1 MVFFKS
7 RRQFYL
13 LPWRSRE
20 CIDSTNP
27 HESPTPVLRTGF
39 ERKRLTGG
47 SSMSEKYETHV
58 NAILAECPE
67 ADPKEVA
74 EAFAKYETEFY
85 IPPQDAMRSILRRFK
100 GEQSV
105 PSNRSPSQGA
115 TATPRNTKKVSKLSE
130 LNGNDKDIEIEVEI
144 ISHNMREQTIRGE
157 QKKIAFGLLEDNP
170 WEEKGEKTRWEYKD
184 WGPSANLAPGSI
196 VRIEGASVNE
206 YQGRMSLNINQS
218 TRIAVVRE
226 GTRPVVAPGE
236 PQEINGLP
244 ADGYVC
250 VVGRVLASRPD
261 QIHKKDGSGSID
273 IIRGRIADESGT
285 IGFLSWEPF
294 EHEVGSLLKID
305 GAQVRTFRDTP
316 ELNFGR
322 TTKVEIFHD
331 KNFANAESLSQQ
343 TVLTISQ
350 FRDGA
355 RDVDAV
361 VQITEWT
368 KRSFTRDGEER
379 FLWSGQIA
387 DPSGRCRMSAW
398 SELPITDDKLPM
410 TVRLKGVRVRA
421 WQGIPDVTVD
431 TMDQVEMLDATPWDD
446 SLDLSNHTAE
456 VGLHELATGAS
467 RVGVST
473 SAILVSVREDSGFIQ
488 RCTEC
493 RRVLREG
500 ACAEHGPNDGNS
512 DVRLRMVLDDGQSSM
527 SLLTN
532 KEATLG
538 LLGMDE
544 EQMKTAVDKDG
555 QMAFVQSLRG
565 LFLGR
570 TVQATGRTIV
580 DEQGAMMLADGAT
593 VVEEDAGMLA
603 TELRAH
609 WGVA

>member
-1 MVFFKS
+1 
-7 RRQFYL
+7 
-13 LPWRSRE
+13 
-20 CIDSTNP
+20 
-27 HESPTPVLRTGF
+27 
-39 ERKRLTGG
+39 
-47 SSMSEKYETHV
+47 MSEKYETHV
-58 NAILAECPE
+58 KAILSECPD
-67 ADPKEVA
+67 ADPKEIA

-105 PSNRSPSQGA
+105 PTNRSPSQGGSSA
-115 TATPRNTKKVSKLSE
+115 PRNTKKVSKLSE
-130 LNGNDKDIEIEVEI
+130 LNGNDKDVEIEVEI

-157 QKKIAFGLLEDNP
+157 QKQIAFGLLEDNP

-236 PQEINGLP
+236 PQEINTLP
-244 ADGYVC
+244 SDGYVC
-250 VVGRVLASRPD
+250 VVGRILASRPD

-273 IIRGRIADESGT
+273 IVRGRIADESGT

-294 EHEVGSLLKID
+294 EHQVGSLLKIE

-322 TTKVEIFHD
+322 TTKVEVFHD
-331 KNFANAESLSQQ
+331 KNFADTESLSQQ
-343 TVLTISQ
+343 TVLTISDL
-350 FRDGA
+350 RDGA

-361 VQITEWT
+361 VQITEWA

-387 DPSGRCRMSAW
+387 DPTGRCRMSAW
-398 SELPITDDKLPM
+398 SELPISEDQLPV

-421 WQGIPDVTVD
+421 WQGIPDITVD
-431 TMDQVEMLDATPWDD
+431 TTDQVEILESTPWDD
-446 SLDLSNHTAE
+446 ALDLTNHTAE
-456 VGLHELATGAS
+456 VELHDLANGSS

-473 SAILVSVREDSGFIQ
+473 TAFIVSVREDSGFIL

-500 ACAEHGPNDGNS
+500 ACAEHGPNNGNS
-512 DVRLRMVLDDGQSSM
+512 DIRLRLVMDDGRSSV

-532 KEATLG
+532 KAATLE

-544 EQMKTAVDKDG
+544 DQMKAAVDEDG
-555 QMAFVQSLRG
+555 QMAFVQSLRSR
-565 LFLGR
+565 LLGR
-570 TVQATGRTIV
+570 MVKATGRTIV
-580 DEQGAMMLADGAT
+580 DEQGAMMLADGASIM
-593 VVEEDAGMLA
+593 EEDAGMRA

>member
-1 MVFFKS
+1 
-7 RRQFYL
+7 
-13 LPWRSRE
+13 
-20 CIDSTNP
+20 
-27 HESPTPVLRTGF
+27 
-39 ERKRLTGG
+39 
-47 SSMSEKYETHV
+47 MSEKYETHV
-58 NAILAECPE
+58 KAILSECPD
-67 ADPKEVA
+67 ADPKEIA

-105 PSNRSPSQGA
+105 PTNRSPSQGGSSA
-115 TATPRNTKKVSKLSE
+115 PRNTKKVSKLSE

-157 QKKIAFGLLEDNP
+157 QKQIAFGLLEDNP

-236 PQEINGLP
+236 PQEINTLP
-244 ADGYVC
+244 SDGYVC
-250 VVGRVLASRPD
+250 VVGRILASRPD

-273 IIRGRIADESGT
+273 IVRGRIADESGT

-294 EHEVGSLLKID
+294 EHQVGSLLKIE

-322 TTKVEIFHD
+322 TTKVEVFHD
-331 KNFANAESLSQQ
+331 KNFADTESLSQQ
-343 TVLTISQ
+343 TVLTISDL
-350 FRDGA
+350 RDGA
-355 RDVDAV
+355 RDIDAV
-361 VQITEWT
+361 VQITEWA

-387 DPSGRCRMSAW
+387 DPTGRCRMSAW
-398 SELPITDDKLPM
+398 SELPISEDQLPV

-421 WQGIPDVTVD
+421 WQGIPDITVD
-431 TMDQVEMLDATPWDD
+431 TTDQVEILESTPWDD
-446 SLDLSNHTAE
+446 ALDLTNHTAE
-456 VGLHELATGAS
+456 VELHDLANGSS

-473 SAILVSVREDSGFIQ
+473 TAVIVSVREDSGFIL

-500 ACAEHGPNDGNS
+500 ACAEHGPNNGNS
-512 DVRLRMVLDDGQSSM
+512 DIRLRLVMDDGRSSV

-532 KEATLG
+532 KAATLE

-544 EQMKTAVDKDG
+544 DQMKAAVDEDG
-555 QMAFVQSLRG
+555 QMAFVQSLRSR
-565 LFLGR
+565 LLGR
-570 TVQATGRTIV
+570 MVKATGRTIV
-580 DEQGAMMLADGAT
+580 DEQGAMMLADGASIM
-593 VVEEDAGMLA
+593 EEDAGMRA

>member
-1 MVFFKS
+1 
-7 RRQFYL
+7 
-13 LPWRSRE
+13 
-20 CIDSTNP
+20 
-27 HESPTPVLRTGF
+27 
-39 ERKRLTGG
+39 
-47 SSMSEKYETHV
+47 MSEKYETHV
-58 NAILAECPE
+58 KAILSECPD
-67 ADPKEVA
+67 ADPKEIA

-105 PSNRSPSQGA
+105 PTNRSPSQGGSSA
-115 TATPRNTKKVSKLSE
+115 PRNTKKVSKLSE
-130 LNGNDKDIEIEVEI
+130 LNGNDKDVEIEVEI

-157 QKKIAFGLLEDNP
+157 QKQIAFGLLEDNP

-236 PQEINGLP
+236 PQEINTLP
-244 ADGYVC
+244 SDGYVC
-250 VVGRVLASRPD
+250 VVGRILASRPD

-273 IIRGRIADESGT
+273 IVRGRIADESGT

-294 EHEVGSLLKID
+294 EHQVGSLLKIE

-322 TTKVEIFHD
+322 TTKVEVFHD
-331 KNFANAESLSQQ
+331 KNFADTESLSQQ
-343 TVLTISQ
+343 TVLTISDL
-350 FRDGA
+350 RDGA

-361 VQITEWT
+361 VQITEWA

-387 DPSGRCRMSAW
+387 DPTGRCRMSAW
-398 SELPITDDKLPM
+398 SELPISEDQLPV

-421 WQGIPDVTVD
+421 WQGIPDITVD
-431 TMDQVEMLDATPWDD
+431 TTDQVEILESTPWDD
-446 SLDLSNHTAE
+446 ALDLTNHTAE
-456 VGLHELATGAS
+456 VELHDLANGSS

-473 SAILVSVREDSGFIQ
+473 TAVIVSVREDSGFIL

-500 ACAEHGPNDGNS
+500 ACAEHGPNNGNS
-512 DVRLRMVLDDGQSSM
+512 DIRLRLVMDDGRSSV

-532 KEATLG
+532 KAATLE

-544 EQMKTAVDKDG
+544 DQMKAAVDEDG
-555 QMAFVQSLRG
+555 QMAFVQSLRSR
-565 LFLGR
+565 LLGR
-570 TVQATGRTIV
+570 MVKATGRTIV
-580 DEQGAMMLADGAT
+580 DEQGAMMLADGASIM
-593 VVEEDAGMLA
+593 EEDAGMRA

>member
-1 MVFFKS
+1 
-7 RRQFYL
+7 
-13 LPWRSRE
+13 
-20 CIDSTNP
+20 
-27 HESPTPVLRTGF
+27 
-39 ERKRLTGG
+39 
-47 SSMSEKYETHV
+47 MSEKYETHV
-58 NAILAECPE
+58 SAILSECPE

-105 PSNRSPSQGA
+105 PTNKSPSQGGSSA
-115 TATPRNTKKVSKLSE
+115 PRNSRKVSRLSE
-130 LNGNDKDIEIEVEI
+130 LNGEDKDIEIEVEI

-157 QKKIAFGLLEDNP
+157 QKQIAFGLLEDNP
-170 WEEKGEKTRWEYKD
+170 WEDKGEKTRWEYKD

-236 PQEINGLP
+236 AQDINTLP
-244 ADGYVC
+244 TDGYVC
-250 VVGRVLASRPD
+250 VVGRVLAARPD
-261 QIHKKDGSGSID
+261 QIHKKDGSGSLD
-273 IIRGRIADESGT
+273 ITRGRIADESGT

-294 EHEVGSLLKID
+294 EHEIGSLLKID

-322 TTKVEIFHD
+322 TTNVEVFHD
-331 KNFANAESLSQQ
+331 KNFANADALSQQ

-355 RDVDAV
+355 RDIDAV
-361 VQITEWT
+361 VQITEWA

-387 DPSGRCRMSAW
+387 DPTGRCRMSAW

-410 TVRLKGVRVRA
+410 TVRLKAVRVRA
-421 WQGIPDVTVD
+421 WQGIPDITVD
-431 TMDQVEMLDATPWDD
+431 TMDQVEILEETPWDD
-446 SLDLSNHTAE
+446 SLDLTNHTAE
-456 VGLHELATGAS
+456 VDLHEMATGGS

-473 SAILVSVREDSGFIQ
+473 SAVVVSVREDSGFIQ

-512 DVRLRMVLDDGQSSM
+512 DVRLRLVMDDGRSSV

-532 KEATLG
+532 KSATLA
-538 LLGMDE
+538 LIGMDE
-544 EQMKTAVDKDG
+544 GQMKDAVEDQG
-555 QMAFVQSLRG
+555 QMAFVQSLRS
-565 LFLGR
+565 LLLGR
-570 TVQATGRTIV
+570 TVQASGRTIV
-580 DEQGAMMLADGAT
+580 DEQGAMMLADDAT
-593 VVEEDAGMLA
+593 IIEEDAGMRA

-609 WGVA
+609 WGVS

>member
-1 MVFFKS
+1 
-7 RRQFYL
+7 
-13 LPWRSRE
+13 
-20 CIDSTNP
+20 
-27 HESPTPVLRTGF
+27 
-39 ERKRLTGG
+39 
-47 SSMSEKYETHV
+47 MSEKYETHV

-67 ADPKEVA
+67 ADPEEVA

-115 TATPRNTKKVSKLSE
+115 SATPRNTKKVSKLSE

-157 QKKIAFGLLEDNP
+157 QKQIAFGLLEDNP

-236 PQEINGLP
+236 PQDINGLP

-361 VQITEWT
+361 VQITEWN

-431 TMDQVEMLDATPWDD
+431 TMDQVEMLDETPWDD

-532 KEATLG
+532 KEATLAM
-538 LLGMDE
+538 LGMDE
-544 EQMKTAVDKDG
+544 EQMKAAVDKDG
-555 QMAFVQSLRG
+555 QMAFVQSLRA

>member
-1 MVFFKS
+1 
-7 RRQFYL
+7 
-13 LPWRSRE
+13 
-20 CIDSTNP
+20 
-27 HESPTPVLRTGF
+27 
-39 ERKRLTGG
+39 
-47 SSMSEKYETHV
+47 MSEKYETHV
-58 NAILAECPE
+58 NAILSECPD

-105 PSNRSPSQGA
+105 PTNKSPSQGGSSA
-115 TATPRNTKKVSKLSE
+115 PRNSRKVSRLSE
-130 LNGNDKDIEIEVEI
+130 LNGEDKDIEIEVEI

-157 QKKIAFGLLEDNP
+157 QKQIAFGLLEDNP
-170 WEEKGEKTRWEYKD
+170 WEDKGEKTRWEYKD

-236 PQEINGLP
+236 AQDINTLP

-250 VVGRVLASRPD
+250 VVGRVLAARPD
-261 QIHKKDGSGSID
+261 QIHKKDGSGSLD
-273 IIRGRIADESGT
+273 ITRGRIADESGT

-294 EHEVGSLLKID
+294 EHEIGSLLKID

-322 TTKVEIFHD
+322 TTKVEVFHD
-331 KNFANAESLSQQ
+331 KNFANADALSQQ

-355 RDVDAV
+355 RDIDAV
-361 VQITEWT
+361 VQITEWA

-387 DPSGRCRMSAW
+387 DPTGRCRMSAW

-410 TVRLKGVRVRA
+410 TVRLKAVRVRA
-421 WQGIPDVTVD
+421 WQGIPDITVD
-431 TMDQVEMLDATPWDD
+431 TMDQVEILEETPWDD
-446 SLDLSNHTAE
+446 SLDLTNHTAE
-456 VGLHELATGAS
+456 VDLHEMATGGS

-473 SAILVSVREDSGFIQ
+473 SAVVVSVREDSGFIQ

-512 DVRLRMVLDDGQSSM
+512 DVRLRLVMDDGRSSV

-532 KEATLG
+532 KSATLG
-538 LLGMDE
+538 LIGMDE
-544 EQMKTAVDKDG
+544 GQMKGAVDDEG
-555 QMAFVQSLRG
+555 QMAFVQSLRS
-565 LFLGR
+565 LLLGR
-570 TVQATGRTIV
+570 TIQASGRTIV
-580 DEQGAMMLADGAT
+580 DEQGAMMLADDAT
-593 VVEEDAGMLA
+593 IIEEDAGMRA

-609 WGVA
+609 WGVS

>member
-1 MVFFKS
+1 
-7 RRQFYL
+7 
-13 LPWRSRE
+13 
-20 CIDSTNP
+20 
-27 HESPTPVLRTGF
+27 
-39 ERKRLTGG
+39 
-47 SSMSEKYETHV
+47 MSEKYETHV
-58 NAILAECPE
+58 KAILSECPD
-67 ADPKEVA
+67 ADPKEIA

-105 PSNRSPSQGA
+105 PTNRSPSQGGSSA
-115 TATPRNTKKVSKLSE
+115 PRNTKKVSKLSE

-157 QKKIAFGLLEDNP
+157 QKQIAFGLLEDNP

-236 PQEINGLP
+236 PQEINSLP
-244 ADGYVC
+244 SDGYVC
-250 VVGRVLASRPD
+250 VVGRILASRPD

-273 IIRGRIADESGT
+273 IVRGRIADESGT

-294 EHEVGSLLKID
+294 EHQVGSLLKIE

-322 TTKVEIFHD
+322 TTKVEVFHD
-331 KNFANAESLSQQ
+331 KNFADTESLSQQ
-343 TVLTISQ
+343 TVLTISDL
-350 FRDGA
+350 RDGA

-361 VQITEWT
+361 VQITEWA

-387 DPSGRCRMSAW
+387 DPTGRCRMSAW
-398 SELPITDDKLPM
+398 SELPISEDQLPV

-421 WQGIPDVTVD
+421 WQGIPDITVD
-431 TMDQVEMLDATPWDD
+431 TTDQVEILESTPWDD
-446 SLDLSNHTAE
+446 TLDLTNHTAE
-456 VGLHELATGAS
+456 VELHDLANGSS

-473 SAILVSVREDSGFIQ
+473 SAIIVSVREDSGFIL

-500 ACAEHGPNDGNS
+500 ACAEHGPNNGNS
-512 DVRLRMVLDDGQSSM
+512 DIRLRLVMDDGRSSV

-532 KEATLG
+532 KAATLE

-544 EQMKTAVDKDG
+544 DQMKVAVDEDG
-555 QMAFVQSLRG
+555 QMAFVQSLRSK
-565 LFLGR
+565 LLGR
-570 TVQATGRTIV
+570 MVKATGRTIV
-580 DEQGAMMLADGAT
+580 DEQGAMMLADGASS
-593 VVEEDAGMLA
+593 VEEDAGMRA